1 MESPR
6 TRRFAGRRT
15 ARGAPRRVRLSEIA
29 RSRPAPTLRNMSR
42 ARDAQLLGGRGTAL
56 LPPPL
61 TAEELARVPV
71 LGSADDLLI
80 DGLTAAE
87 DDAFAAALGS

>member
-6 TRRFAGRRT
+6 SRRLGERLT
-15 ARGAPRRVRLSEIA
+15 PRGAPRRVRLSQIA
-29 RSRPAPTLRNMSR
+29 KSRPTPTLRTMSR
-42 ARDAQLLGGRGTAL
+42 RRDEHLRGGRGTAL

-61 TAEELARVPV
+61 TVEELALAPV
-71 LGSADDLLI
+71 LGSADDLLV